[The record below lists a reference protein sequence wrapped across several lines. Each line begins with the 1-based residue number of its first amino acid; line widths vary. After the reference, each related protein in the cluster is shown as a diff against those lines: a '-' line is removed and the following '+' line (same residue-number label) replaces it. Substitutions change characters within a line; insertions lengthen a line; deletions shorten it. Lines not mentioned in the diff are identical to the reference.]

1 MANMTR
7 RTGTGIF
14 RARLQ
19 FLVDEQGLTK
29 TAQFYGRTPRS
40 VKRWLEGEATPS
52 QRIRESVRRRGLTA
66 GAPQAVQVRTRGR
79 FTSEGTIATGGSLNA
94 VTAINRRLRRVR
106 DAEMRRARRSGD
118 DRRMRVARALP
129 TRLSREEAQAIALRR
144 ERLVTGEPGRVGPS
158 GEIQVGDEI
167 IGEPDQ
173 TEIDYE
179 DDYWDFVDYSPDDW
193 DAWRADYVART
204 S

>member
-7 RTGTGIF
+7 LTGTGIF

-29 TAQFYGRTPRS
+29 TARFYGRTPRS
-40 VKRWLEGEATPS
+40 VQRWLDAEATPS

-106 DAEMRRARRSGD
+106 DAEIRRARRSGD

-129 TRLSREEAQAIALRR
+129 TRLSQGQAQAIALRR

-158 GEIQVGDEI
+158 GEIQVGDTVV
-167 IGEPDQ
+167 GEP
-173 TEIDYE
+173 ERRRRFEE
-179 DDYWDFVDYSPDDW
+179 DDYWNFVDYDFDDW
-193 DAWRADYVART
+193 DQWRSDYVSST